1 MGSCIAK
8 ENDIQP
14 TIMVETDDRPYEDR
28 TQEEIIE
35 SQTRQ
40 MIANMNR
47 RSHGFD

>member
-1 MGSCIAK
+1 MGSCITK

-14 TIMVETDDRPYEDR
+14 TIIVETDDRPYEHR
-28 TQEEIIE
+28 TKEEILE
-35 SQTRQ
+35 SEARQ

>member
-1 MGSCIAK
+1 MGSCITK

-14 TIMVETDDRPYEDR
+14 TIIVKIDDRPYEERSD
-28 TQEEIIE
+28 EEILQ

-40 MIANMNR
+40 MINNMNR